1 MSILPD
7 TDSVVQV
14 IKRVHYQASKWYK
27 SELQTIHDVTFEGN
41 GWICCEDDALVT
53 PVWFRN
59 SYQHLYVRN
68 RENDY
73 EGKQVTMKVLQSM
86 NIQQHRN
93 HVVQTEEAKR

>member
-41 GWICCEDDALVT
+41 GWIWCEDDALVK
-53 PVWFRN
+53 PVWFTGEQLPK
-59 SYQHLYVRN
+59 SLN

-73 EGKQVTMKVLQSM
+73 GGKQVTMKVLQSM
-86 NIQQHRN
+86 NIQQHGN